1 MHRFFCPHSDLEQE
15 IIFIT
20 DRKEIH
26 HLRGVLR
33 LKPRQQIRLFN
44 GQDKEIVG
52 TIVTMNSNKVEVRRD
67 YVLPKTHER
76 GIDVVL
82 ACAIPKRA
90 KFEFI
95 IEKTTEL
102 GVDEI
107 IPLKTERTE
116 IAFDVRRME
125 KKIDRYRTIAVNA
138 AKQCGRVH
146 IPRILPMATIPE
158 IFQHDDQQ
166 SLRFIASLSDQRQN
180 LFETFQKENLKD
192 FKRIVFFIGP
202 EGDFTP
208 GEISNALASG
218 CIPVSLGSNVLK
230 VDTAALCVV
239 SFANLFLDY
248 ALKQ

>member
-1 MHRFFCPHSDLEQE
+1 MHRSFCPHKDLEQD
-15 IIFIT
+15 IIPIT

-26 HLRGVLR
+26 HLQTVLR
-33 LKPRQQIRLFN
+33 LNPREQIRLFN

-52 TIVTMNSNKVEVRRD
+52 TIVTMNANKVKVRRD
-67 YVLPKTHER
+67 YVLPKAHER
-76 GIDVVL
+76 GIEVVL

-95 IEKTTEL
+95 IEKCTEL

-116 IAFDVRRME
+116 MTLNTERLE
-125 KKIDRYRTIAVNA
+125 KKLDRYRTVAINA
-138 AKQCGRVH
+138 AKQSGRIDV
-146 IPRILPMATIPE
+146 PKILPIAATPE
-158 IFQHDDQQ
+158 IFRHAEPQ
-166 SLRFIASLSDQRQN
+166 SLRFIASLSRERQN
-180 LFETFQKENLKD
+180 LFETFQKKNLKN
-192 FKRIVFFIGP
+192 FKKIIFFIGP
-202 EGDFTP
+202 EGDFTS
-208 GEISNALASG
+208 GEIALALESG

-248 ALKQ
+248 ALPR